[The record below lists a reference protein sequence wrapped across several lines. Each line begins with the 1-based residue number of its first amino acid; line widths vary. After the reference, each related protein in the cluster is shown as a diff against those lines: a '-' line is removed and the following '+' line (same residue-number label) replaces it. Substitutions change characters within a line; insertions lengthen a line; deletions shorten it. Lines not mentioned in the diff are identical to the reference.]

1 MLIIKQILSPILMM
15 TSNDNIYNLAV
26 QMARY
31 KLLQFCNKVA
41 AVSNC
46 GYYDYLVSTSNSD
59 SRFAVKVYP
68 DDIDCANEVAKLY
81 DKVKDQSNNT
91 SQINIPI
98 IILYVNTTTA
108 STKFQKL
115 LTWNY
120 NNRKAH
126 DYRYEPKINWNSK
139 NATVLFSE
147 IDKAIVP
154 LPNSMWSFKK
164 VISIHSDLYLD
175 AYIVYFRS
183 FSDSYK
189 MQGKDCISES
199 ESLSRLIK
207 GVPEEE
213 YPSDKLDKAIFA
225 AIDKEY
231 PGCTVRSST
240 FIFNTDLKDIQYYNR
255 INVANGSVILVP
267 SSGEFD
273 KFLSIQFNGIL
284 PQIPLTIVYQ
294 PHLFK
299 NPNSVICQRFS
310 VECSVDEMGEIENLK
325 DSYIPLEKYLMK

>member
-1 MLIIKQILSPILMM
+1 MLIIKQILSPTLMM
-15 TSNDNIYNLAV
+15 TSNDNIYNLAI

-31 KLLQFCNKVA
+31 KLLQFCSKVA

-46 GYYDYLVSTSNSD
+46 EYYDYLVSTSNSD

-68 DDIDCANEVAKLY
+68 DDIDCANEIAILY
-81 DKVKDQSNNT
+81 DKVKDQSNNN

-98 IILYVNTTTA
+98 VLLYVNTTTA
-108 STKFQKL
+108 STKFQKM

-126 DYRYEPKINWNSK
+126 DYRYEPKLNWNSK
-139 NATVLFSE
+139 NATILFAE

-164 VISIHSDLYLD
+164 VITIHSDLYLD
-175 AYIVYFRS
+175 AYIVYFRRIT
-183 FSDSYK
+183 DSYRIQEK
-189 MQGKDCISES
+189 NCKSET

-207 GVPEEE
+207 GIPETEW
-213 YPSDKLDKAIFA
+213 PSDKLDKAIIA

-231 PGCTVRSST
+231 PGCTIHSSS
-240 FIFNTDLKDIQYYNR
+240 FIFNTELKDIQYYNR
-255 INVANGSVILVP
+255 LNVVNGSVILIP

-273 KFLSIQFNGIL
+273 KFLTIQVNGIL

-299 NPNSVICQRFS
+299 NPDTVICQRFS

-325 DSYIPLEKYLMK
+325 DTYVPLEKYLMK